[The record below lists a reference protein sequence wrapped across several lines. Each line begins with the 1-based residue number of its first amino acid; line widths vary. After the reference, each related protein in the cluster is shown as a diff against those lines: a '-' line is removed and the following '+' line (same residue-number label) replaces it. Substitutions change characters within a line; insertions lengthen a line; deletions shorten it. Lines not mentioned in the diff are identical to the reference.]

1 LYESKLIADSFTPS
15 TCKTGIG
22 RLKQLALQLKAKV
35 ALLSSISKT
44 KEMDGGFGTTLCAE
58 FLSRNPGAFL
68 AKTQLCSLKM
78 TVV

>member
-15 TCKTGIG
+15 ACKTGIG

-44 KEMDGGFGTTLCAE
+44 KEMDGGFGTGLCATICK
-58 FLSRNPGAFL
+58 RGPG
-68 AKTQLCSLKM
+68 C
-78 TVV
+78 VRR